1 MSLAEAFSSGIAGFV
16 IRVGQLSLVQ
26 VCSLLLE
33 DDQSSTILW
42 LFTGL
47 QLLAFLSILFVKQ
60 NLERR
65 FIDESP
71 LLPDSKGE

>member
-71 LLPDSKGE
+71 LLPDSKSE